1 MTQPQPELTEAPA
14 AQSEPRGG
22 QAVSIARGRRRAL
35 GVMLASL
42 AGVPLLGACNQLV
55 PPRDLKAPSLSISGL
70 SVDSIARDSITLRLM
85 IEARNPNSVEMPLSD
100 FRFDFSV
107 LGQPVAHGAVSEQT
121 FTLPA
126 QGERQLP
133 LLLKL
138 NGSDVLSLVR
148 RLVTGSFSEIGWE
161 MKGSARWGISPFAL
175 PFEKR
180 GTLGLRALL
189 DAVGR

>member
-1 MTQPQPELTEAPA
+1 VLLT
-14 AQSEPRGG
+14 
-22 QAVSIARGRRRAL
+22 V
-35 GVMLASL
+35 L
-42 AGVPLLGACNQLV
+42 AGIPVLAACNQLV

-70 SVDSIARDSITLRLM
+70 NIDSIARDSITLRLM

-100 FRFDFSV
+100 FRFDFLV

-138 NGSDVLSLVR
+138 NGSDVLGLVR

-161 MKGSARWGISPFAL
+161 IKGSARWGISPLAL

-180 GTLGLRALL
+180 GTLGLRTLL